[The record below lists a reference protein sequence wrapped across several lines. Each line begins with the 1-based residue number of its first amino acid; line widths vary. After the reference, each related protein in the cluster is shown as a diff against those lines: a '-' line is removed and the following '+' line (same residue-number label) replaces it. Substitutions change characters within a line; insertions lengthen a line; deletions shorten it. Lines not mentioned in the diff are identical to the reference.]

1 MGAVGMNHEVD
12 VTIVGGGMVG
22 ASLAVALA
30 PLGLRVALI
39 ESVAHSSAE
48 QPSFDERTTALSNG
62 SRRVLD
68 TLGLWS
74 GIGEQATPI
83 RKIHVS
89 DRGRFGFARIDAQ
102 EQGLEA
108 IGYVMPNRVL
118 GRALWARIADQ
129 PAVKVFCPARVETLS
144 MAADQ
149 VEVTIALGD
158 DRHTLSTRLIVAA
171 DGAQSMVRK
180 AFGVEATVADYHQT
194 AVITAVLPQQFHQYT
209 AYERFTSDGPLALL
223 PMSDGR
229 CALVLTLTPERA
241 QAAMQES
248 DAQFLAEV
256 QARFG
261 FRLGRFLQAG
271 RRSAYPLFLTQSA
284 QTSVG
289 RCVIIGN
296 AAQGLHPVAG
306 MGFNLGLRDAASLA
320 ELLAEAAGESRD
332 CGAPAVLAQY
342 DAWRAQDRSGII
354 GFTDTLVRVFAN
366 PLGVVRHLRNAGL
379 LAFDLLPPAK
389 AALSRLSTGT
399 ARASKLARG
408 VPLP

>member
-1 MGAVGMNHEVD
+1 MMPGADVD
-12 VTIVGGGMVG
+12 VAIVGGGMVG

-39 ESVAHSSAE
+39 EAIAHDAAD
-48 QPSFDERTTALSNG
+48 QPSFDERTTALSNAT
-62 SRRVLD
+62 RRVFD

-74 GIGEQATPI
+74 LIGEQATPI

-102 EQGLEA
+102 EQGLQA

-118 GRALWARIADQ
+118 GHALWARIGTQSALQ
-129 PAVKVFCPARVETLS
+129 VFCPAQVQSVFVGDAHVELHVV
-144 MAADQ
+144 AAGG
-149 VEVTIALGD
+149 VCTAL
-158 DRHTLSTRLIVAA
+158 TARLVVAA
-171 DGAQSMVRK
+171 DGAQSAVRK
-180 AFGVEATVADYHQT
+180 AFGVDAEVRDYHQT
-194 AVITAVLPQQFHQYT
+194 AVITTVLPQSFHQYT
-209 AYERFTSDGPLALL
+209 AYERFTSEGPLALL

-229 CALVLTLTPERA
+229 CTLVLTLSPERA
-241 QAAMQES
+241 HDAMQWS
-248 DAQFLAEV
+248 DAQLLAEV

-271 RRSAYPLFLTQSA
+271 RRHAFPLSLTQSA
-284 QTSVG
+284 RTSAG

-306 MGFNLGLRDAASLA
+306 MGFNLGLRDAACLA
-320 ELLAEAAGESRD
+320 ELLADAASEADAD
-332 CGAPAVLAQY
+332 CGAPALLAKY
-342 DAWRAQDRSGII
+342 DGWRAEDRRGII
-354 GFTDTLVRVFAN
+354 DFTDSLVRVFAN
-366 PLGVVRHLRNAGL
+366 PLGVVRRLRNAGL

-389 AALSRLSTGT
+389 VALSRLSTGT

-408 VPLP
+408 VPLT